1 MAIERYVLLKL
12 HIQYATPEGRDEV
25 VAESRRALSQ
35 VTGVRTVWVGVPA
48 DDASARSW
56 DVAIRVTLDDV
67 ADIPAYLDDP
77 VHRAYADEFLA
88 PRVEFKKV
96 WNFEPR

>member
-12 HIQYATPEGRDEV
+12 HPEHATPEGREAV
-25 VAESRRALSQ
+25 VAETRRALPQ
-35 VTGVRTVWVGVPA
+35 VTGVRAVWVGVPA
-48 DDASARSW
+48 DDASAKSW
-56 DVAIRVTLDDV
+56 DVAIRVTLDDIAAV
-67 ADIPAYLDDP
+67 PAYYDDP
-77 VHRAYADEFLA
+77 VHRAYVDAFLA